1 MVEVKQMELQIGKEY
16 VINHSR
22 KGTFI
27 GKVLKDTGEWVTIRI
42 VKGKADYMSI
52 SNNLMSRGNIGD
64 EITIRKSFCT
74 FKMLRMVE
82 ENKNEERSCRFC
94 DLECCHFSIW

>member
-1 MVEVKQMELQIGKEY
+1 MELKVGKEY

-27 GKVLKDTGEWVTIRI
+27 GKILSDTNEWVIIRI

-52 SNNLMSRGNIGD
+52 SNNLRGRGNIGD

-74 FKMLRMVE
+74 F
-82 ENKNEERSCRFC
+82 NKA
-94 DLECCHFSIW
+94 